1 MKRLRIHPSVLAFWY
16 SSDELPPEHVEQA
29 YLDVFKTQLWPNP
42 VLASASNL
50 TSNITGP
57 TGVKVCAR
65 WGTSVMNP
73 ELLTL
78 WWYFGCLQMSGPYGI
93 ACGFVACSVA
103 FSH

>member
-57 TGVKVCAR
+57 TGVKVCAC
-65 WGTSVMNP
+65 WGWSVMNLSSCSRCGGTLGACRCP
-73 ELLTL
+73 GLTVLL
-78 WWYFGCLQMSGPYGI
+78 
-93 ACGFVACSVA
+93 VAS
-103 FSH
+103 